1 MTRTHEEGIG
11 RVTEFDAASRIAIV
25 GMACRLPG
33 ARNVDEFWQN
43 LRGGV
48 ESVRR
53 LTRQEM
59 LDAGATPEDLDDP
72 HHVPFGALIDHID
85 EFDAA
90 FFGITTREAELMDP
104 QQRLF
109 LQCAW
114 EALEDA
120 GYDPGRIGVPVGV
133 FGGANFNSYLT
144 RNLIPAE
151 VFEETAAALQAVLAN
166 DKDYLATRVAYK
178 LNLRGPACAVQSGC
192 STSLVAVH
200 LAAQSLLGYEC
211 DMALAGG
218 VAVDVA
224 RARGYWSHEG
234 SVFSPDGHC
243 RTFDAD
249 ARGTVF
255 GNGVGIVVL
264 KRLEDAQ
271 RDGDSISA
279 VILGSAVNN
288 DGAVKVGFTAPS
300 VSGQAEVIAEALAD
314 AGAAPESIGFIETH
328 GTGTPLGDPIEVEAL
343 RRAYGARP
351 GGAPCAIGSVKT
363 NVGHLDSAAGVASLI
378 KTALALRHRELP
390 PSLNFTRPNPAIE
403 FDKTA
408 FYVNTQLV
416 PWTSGTSPLVPRRA
430 AVSSFGMG
438 GTNAHLVLEEHV
450 DSPADPPARSAEV
463 LVWSARSPETL
474 GAITDRLR
482 AYLDSTPVE
491 SLADLAYTLQTG
503 RAAFEHRRMVVVG
516 SAREAAALLADAPRA
531 VETFRYTGEQRG
543 VAFVYPANVPDA
555 LGAIEEL
562 SASEPAFRSAVEACG
577 DVLRAEAAGDLAD
590 PTRPEIATFT
600 LQHAL
605 TCVWNSWGVTP
616 AAVGGDGVGE
626 LAAACAAGV
635 LSYRDALRT
644 LLQRPAN
651 AGANPSGGASC
662 ARNAMPSGSFHYLEL
677 GAGET
682 LSAVAGP
689 GITTGCLSGAGK
701 SAVVSLLAA
710 AGRLWQ
716 GGIAV
721 DWRRLHGNRRRRRVA
736 VPTYAF
742 EQSRFW
748 IDPPPQE
755 DDSPEALAGRKLEEV
770 SRWLYVPSWQR
781 VPALELVAR
790 AFEDFDTTEWLVC
803 TAETPLSDLVVER
816 LARVVPRIC
825 VVRPM
830 IGAEY
835 DDAADRVVT
844 IDPSDATHYARL
856 LEQRFGRDSHL
867 VIVQVGLPAAGTLE
881 SFASVLALSR
891 AIAHAERRISVRV
904 ITVDAQDVLGSEDL
918 APDAAPLLAA
928 VRVIAQEHV
937 NVDCACIDVDRRD
950 LVDPAHAG
958 WLADRVVAEAA
969 THTPD
974 PVVAYRGYARWVVRY
989 QPMPI
994 ERPPG
999 NSKIKNGGT
1008 YVIVGGL
1015 GRIGLTLAEH
1025 IARTATVNLV
1035 LIGRNAIPSRST
1047 SPLSRDTAGGAAVSD
1062 RGARVA
1068 ALEALGSRVLALAAD
1083 VADEVGLRRA
1093 IADAEQRFG
1102 RIDGV
1107 IAAAGIVDGP
1117 AFQPLR
1123 RLTVEE
1129 CERQFRP
1136 KVDGLRVLEQVLG
1149 DRALDFCLVVSS
1161 LSSVLGGLGYGAY
1174 SAANAFMD
1182 AFVRRHNTSS
1192 RTRWMTVNWD
1202 AWRWP
1207 DTEDGPPG
1215 TVLQR
1220 LALTPADAVDV
1231 FDRVLRVSHVVDQIV
1246 VSTADLGARLAQW
1259 VDRVG
1264 VRGAARVPA
1273 AETAESSGPVGSDT
1287 LMELDAGD
1295 GDLTPTQLAVVQV
1308 WRRVL
1313 GILDVPLDESFLDLG
1328 GNSLTA
1334 VQAISAIEQSLG
1346 AHVAIEEFIF
1356 QTAAQL
1362 ATLCDRKLAAQRAA
1376 PAPAAQ
1382 YSAGSTEDAL
1392 VRS

>member
-1 MTRTHEEGIG
+1 MSEMNGPAG
-11 RVTEFDAASRIAIV
+11 IAIV

-33 ARNVDEFWQN
+33 ANTVGEFWQN
-43 LRGGV
+43 LRAGV

-72 HHVPFGALIDHID
+72 HHVPFGALVDDIDR
-85 EFDAA
+85 FDAA

-133 FGGANFNSYLT
+133 FGGANFNTYLT

-151 VFEETAAALQAVLAN
+151 VFEEKAAALQAVLAN

-200 LAAQSLLGYEC
+200 LAAQSLLGYQC

-218 VAVDVA
+218 VAVDIA

-243 RTFDAD
+243 RAFDAD

-279 VILGSAVNN
+279 VILGSAINN

-314 AGAAPESIGFIETH
+314 AGVAPESIGFIETH

-343 RRAYGARP
+343 RKAYGARP

-408 FYVNTQLV
+408 FYVNTRLV
-416 PWTSGTSPLVPRRA
+416 PWTSGTSPQVPRRA

-438 GTNAHLVLEEHV
+438 GTNAHLVLEEHL
-450 DSPADPPARSAEV
+450 DPSGDPPARGAEV
-463 LVWSARSPETL
+463 LVWSARSAEAL
-474 GAITDRLR
+474 GALTERLR
-482 AYLDSTPVE
+482 AYLDSPPVA
-491 SLADLAYTLQTG
+491 SLADVAYTLQTG
-503 RAAFEHRRMVVVG
+503 RAAFEHRRMIVAG
-516 SAREAAALLADAPRA
+516 SVREAAALLAHAPRA

-543 VAFVYPANVPDA
+543 VAFVYPANVLDA

-562 SASEPAFRSAVEACG
+562 SASEPAFRSAVEGCC
-577 DVLRAEAAGDLAD
+577 DVLRPEAAGDLSD
-590 PTRPEIATFT
+590 LGPEIATFT

-626 LAAACAAGV
+626 LAAACAAGA
-635 LSYRDALRT
+635 LSYGDALRT
-644 LLQRPAN
+644 LLQRPAE
-651 AGANPSGGASC
+651 AGADSSARASF

-677 GAGET
+677 GTGET
-682 LSAVAGP
+682 LSAAAGP
-689 GITTGCLSGAGK
+689 GVTTGCLSGVGER
-701 SAVVSLLAA
+701 AVLSMLAA

-716 GGIAV
+716 GGIPV
-721 DWRRLHGNRRRRRVA
+721 DWRRLHGQQRRRRVA
-736 VPTYAF
+736 APTYAF
-742 EQSRFW
+742 ERPRFW
-748 IDPPPQE
+748 IDPPPKE
-755 DDSPEALAGRKLEEV
+755 DDSAEALARRKREEV
-770 SRWLYVPSWQR
+770 SRWLSVPTWQR
-781 VPALELVAR
+781 MPALELVAR
-790 AFEDFDTTEWLVC
+790 AFEDFETTEWLVC
-803 TAETPLSDLVVER
+803 AAETPLSDRVVER
-816 LARVVPRIC
+816 LARVVPRMC

-835 DDAADRVVT
+835 DDAPDRVVT
-844 IDPSDATHYARL
+844 IDPSDDTHYARL
-856 LEQRFGRDSHL
+856 LEQRFGRDAHL
-867 VIVQVGLPAAGTLE
+867 VIVQVGLPAAGTLD

-891 AIAHAERRISVRV
+891 AIAAYPERRISVRV
-904 ITVDAQDVLGSEDL
+904 VTVDAQDVLGSEDL
-918 APDAAPLLAA
+918 AVGAAPLLAA
-928 VRVIAQEHV
+928 VRVLAQEQSTADV
-937 NVDCACIDVDRRD
+937 ACIDVERGAV
-950 LVDPAHAG
+950 VDPAHAD
-958 WLADRVVAEAA
+958 WVADRVVAEVA

-974 PVVAYRGYARWVVRY
+974 PMVAYRGRARWVVRY

-994 ERPPG
+994 ERPHG

-1008 YVIVGGL
+1008 YVIVGGF
-1015 GRIGLTLAEH
+1015 GRIGLILAQH
-1025 IARTATVNLV
+1025 IARTAAVNLV
-1035 LIGRNAIPSRST
+1035 LIGRNT
-1047 SPLSRDTAGGAAVSD
+1047 ND

-1068 ALEALGSRVLALAAD
+1068 ELEALGSRVLALAAD
-1083 VADEVGLRRA
+1083 VADEVGLGRA
-1093 IADAEQRFG
+1093 IADAERRFG

-1123 RLTVEE
+1123 HLTVEE

-1149 DRALDFCLVVSS
+1149 DRALDFCLIVSS

-1182 AFVRRHNTSS
+1182 AFVRRHNKSS

-1202 AWRWP
+1202 AWRWTE
-1207 DTEDGPPG
+1207 TEDGAPG
-1215 TVLQR
+1215 ALLER
-1220 LALTPADAVDV
+1220 LALTPSEAVDV
-1231 FDRVLRVSHVVDQIV
+1231 FDRVLSVSRVVDQVV

-1259 VDRVG
+1259 VERVG
-1264 VRGAARVPA
+1264 ARGAASVPTR
-1273 AETAESSGPVGSDT
+1273 ETAESSGPVT
-1287 LMELDAGD
+1287 PETRAEADAGD
-1295 GDLTPTQLAVVQV
+1295 DDLTPTQRAVAHI

-1313 GILDVPLDESFLDLG
+1313 GIRDVPLDESFLDLG
-1328 GNSLTA
+1328 GTSLTA
-1334 VQAISAIEQSLG
+1334 VQAISALEQSLG
-1346 AHVAIEEFIF
+1346 VHVAIEEFIF

-1362 ATLCDRKLAAQRAA
+1362 ATLCDRKLTTLRAGQA
-1376 PAPAAQ
+1376 PPVQ
-1382 YSAGSTEDAL
+1382 HGAGRTQDALSDAL